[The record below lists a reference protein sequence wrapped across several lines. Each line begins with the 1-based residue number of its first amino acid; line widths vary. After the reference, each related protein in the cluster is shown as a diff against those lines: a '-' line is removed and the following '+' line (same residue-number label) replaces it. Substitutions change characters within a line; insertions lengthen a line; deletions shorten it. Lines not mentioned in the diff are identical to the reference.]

1 MSQNLLEKKLFISN
15 QQATLHTYSLDYVVD
30 PQS

>member
-1 MSQNLLEKKLFISN
+1 MSQNLLEQKLFISN
-15 QQATLHTYSLDYVVD
+15 QQAALHTYSLDYILD